1 MDWTEL
7 NKVAIVA
14 GLICF
19 AFVLKNEAP
28 KLREWYRKL
37 QEARA
42 AQPGA
47 PVFQQLAVIRSPP
60 PALLP
65 IHSHSTI
72 ELNFWENQGALGEG
86 TRLEDSGSG
95 EIGCGMEMTHSGSCV
110 HFSLAWE
117 LASFLSGWRSLGTP
131 TGDESTL
138 LRRAGD

>member
-14 GLICF
+14 GLIYF
-19 AFVLKNEAP
+19 AIALKNEGP

-47 PVFQQLAVIRSPP
+47 SVFQQLAVIRSPP

-65 IHSHSTI
+65 IHSHSAI

-86 TRLEDSGSG
+86 TRLEDSG
-95 EIGCGMEMTHSGSCV
+95 E
-110 HFSLAWE
+110 
-117 LASFLSGWRSLGTP
+117 R
-131 TGDESTL
+131 GD
-138 LRRAGD
+138 RMWYGYDAQW